1 MFFPLFPSRCEID
14 ANALPSFDPNLPAAS
29 RLVFQV
35 VRGGSCYKIKSPKT
49 RLFEIQ
55 ADRVSNKSLKDE
67 QSKKIPTL
75 PCSIFDS
82 FSKTQRNSS
91 AMERTVKKKKTTI
104 FPPTK
109 KWRFSSSLV
118 RRVKMRIWRNCL
130 SGNDRVENVSDAVNG
145 WCFRLGRE
153 RTVYN
158 YLVPDIY

>member
-55 ADRVSNKSLKDE
+55 ADRVSNKPLKDE
-67 QSKKIPTL
+67 QSKKNTHAAM
-75 PCSIFDS
+75 FD
-82 FSKTQRNSS
+82 FRLVFQNAKELLCHGTYR
-91 AMERTVKKKKTTI
+91 EKKKTTI